1 MNGVFHIGATGLDSQ
16 QRALEI
22 VANNIANM
30 NTPAF
35 KQSRA
40 QFSQLMAGQGVQ
52 DAGSGTSLD
61 RGQPVFQGV
70 RLTGSTVDFAQGT
83 LSQTGSQLDLA
94 IDGSGFIEL
103 MGPAGQTLLWRGGTL
118 KVNNDG
124 FLAASNGMPLQAMIS
139 VPRDARGLAIGMDG
153 RVTATVEGGVE
164 PLEIGRI
171 ELVQDMDPAS
181 LKAITGGA
189 FQPAEDAELIRSA
202 PGVEGAGVLAQGYV
216 ETSNVDLAKEMV
228 SLMLMQRTYS
238 ANAQIVQAGDQLMS
252 IANDLKR

>member
-16 QRALEI
+16 QRGLEI
-22 VANNIANM
+22 IANNIANM

-40 QFSQLMAGQGVQ
+40 QFSQLMAMQGAQ
-52 DAGSGTSLD
+52 GAGTDGSTET
-61 RGQPVFQGV
+61 GQPVFQGV

-94 IDGSGFIEL
+94 INGAGFIEL
-103 MGPAGQTLLWRGGTL
+103 MGPAGQTLLWRGGAL
-118 KVNNDG
+118 KINHDG

-139 VPRDARGLAIGMDG
+139 VPRDAKAVAIGMDG
-153 RVTATVEGGVE
+153 RVTATVEDGTE
-164 PLEIGRI
+164 PLDIGRI
-171 ELVQDMDPAS
+171 DLVQDMDPAS
-181 LKAITGGA
+181 LRAVTGGA
-189 FQPAEDAELIRSA
+189 YLPAEDAELIRSA
-202 PGVEGAGVLAQGYV
+202 AGVDGAGVLAQGYV

-228 SLMLMQRTYS
+228 TLMLMQRTYS